1 MRDPLTGLANY
12 RLLVER
18 VDEQIKRY
26 GRTNKPFVVLL
37 MDLDG
42 LKKINDQYGHLV
54 GSLAICRLAEVLHLS
69 CRETDTAARYGGDE
83 FALVLTETSAES
95 AALVAE
101 RVAHRLSLDTEEP
114 RLSVSIGIAEFPRDG
129 ATIEHLLSA
138 ADQSLY
144 NDKRRGQTSVPQMG
158 K

>member
-1 MRDPLTGLANY
+1 VLR
-12 RLLVER
+12 VE
-18 VDEQIKRY
+18 EQIKRY

-37 MDLDG
+37 LDLDG
-42 LKKINDQYGHLV
+42 LKKINDEYGHLV

-95 AALVAE
+95 AALVAQ
-101 RVAHRLSLDTEEP
+101 RVVQRLSLDAEEP

-129 ATIEHLLSA
+129 STIEHLLSA
-138 ADQSLY
+138 ADHSLY
-144 NDKRRGQTSVPQMG
+144 NDKRRGGASLPHVHKQRT
-158 K
+158 

>member
-1 MRDPLTGLANY
+1 
-12 RLLVER
+12 LLER
-18 VDEQIKRY
+18 IDAEVKRY
-26 GRTNKPFVVLL
+26 GRTNKPFSILL

-42 LKKINDQYGHLV
+42 LKKINDERGHLV

-95 AALVAE
+95 ATLVAQ
-101 RVAHRLSLDTEEP
+101 RVDQRLSLDAEEP

-144 NDKRRGQTSVPQMG
+144 NHKRRGGTPKPSQKTTNTT
-158 K
+158 